1 MDAAGEIWQSS
12 GARRGSSGWAN
23 GMTRGFG
30 AGQLAQFFQGDE
42 HLAQGQGAGVQRRN
56 VFVLVMLQQM
66 CNIMY
71 QQDRRVNT
79 AGKFKSKFA
88 TSGV

>member
-42 HLAQGQGAGVQRRN
+42 HLAQGQGQA
-56 VFVLVMLQQM
+56 F
-66 CNIMY
+66 
-71 QQDRRVNT
+71 
-79 AGKFKSKFA
+79 
-88 TSGV
+88 SGEMSLF